1 MGSHRGQSS
10 LLCWYKE
17 LNLGRPD
24 RIQALEQLPVVKS
37 SSSCCPS
44 PCCSSPSEE
53 ALVEESQG
61 QLLRPVF
68 LLAVKTDFTSF
79 GRNLLSWVKMAVV
92 ASSSKSGK
100 GKFEYCRG
108 HLCLNLLL
116 MRLLP
121 GFIQFHIPF
130 MYFMKHNFSNNCL
143 TKYRCL
149 WCWLI
154 IFINL
159 GLTLSVPSDTP
170 TN

>member
-1 MGSHRGQSS
+1 MACGVPHGASPALSTVSSWGPTGVSPHSCVGIRSLIWADLTGSKPWSNSQWLRA
-10 LLCWYKE
+10 
-17 LNLGRPD
+17 
-24 RIQALEQLPVVKS
+24 ALHAVP
-37 SSSCCPS
+37 PAA
-44 PCCSSPSEE
+44 PPPSEE
-53 ALVEESQG
+53 ALVVESQG

-149 WCWLI
+149 
-154 IFINL
+154 
-159 GLTLSVPSDTP
+159 
-170 TN
+170 